1 MDRIIGKI
9 SLIENKAVKI
19 MEDAAARKKDI
30 AEQIHKETEE
40 FNQALEA
47 ETEARIAE
55 VRTSMEAEMQ
65 KKLSCQRSRAEHMIQ
80 KLENHYKCQSQTY
93 VEQLFK
99 EMTGA

>member
-19 MEDAAARKKDI
+19 MEDAAAHKKEI
-30 AEQIHKETEE
+30 SEQVHRETVE
-40 FNQALEA
+40 FDQALEK
-47 ETEARIAE
+47 ETAARISE
-55 VRTSMEAEMQ
+55 VRASMEAEMQ
-65 KKLSCQRSRAEHMIQ
+65 KKLAGQRSRAEHLMQ
-80 KLENHYKCQSQTY
+80 KLENHYKSQEHTY

>member
-19 MEDAAARKKDI
+19 MDDAAARKKDI
-30 AEQIHKETEE
+30 AEQIRRETES
-40 FNQALEA
+40 FDR
-47 ETEARIAE
+47 ETSARIDE
-55 VRTSMEAEMQ
+55 VRTSMEAEMK
-65 KKLSCQRSRAEHMIQ
+65 KKLACQQSRADHMLE
-80 KLENHYKCQSQTY
+80 KLENHYKCQSKNY

>member
-30 AEQIHKETEE
+30 AEQIHRETEE
-40 FNQALEA
+40 FDRSLELD
-47 ETEARIAE
+47 TEARIGK

-65 KKLSCQRSRAEHMIQ
+65 KKLNCQRSRAEHMLQ
-80 KLENHYKCQSQTY
+80 KLDEHYKSQSQAY

>member
-19 MEDAAARKKDI
+19 MDDAAARKKDI
-30 AEQIHKETEE
+30 AEQIRRETESFDRE
-40 FNQALEA
+40 LEA
-47 ETEARIAE
+47 ETSARIDE
-55 VRTSMEAEMQ
+55 VRTSMEAEMK
-65 KKLSCQRSRAEHMIQ
+65 KKLACQQSRADQMLE
-80 KLENHYKCQSQTY
+80 KLENHYKCQSKNY

>member
-1 MDRIIGKI
+1 MDQIIGKI

-19 MEDAAARKKDI
+19 MEDAAAQKKAV
-30 AEQIHKETEE
+30 AEQIRRESED
-40 FNQALEA
+40 FDRALEA
-47 ETEARIAE
+47 ETAARIGE

-65 KKLSCQRSRAEHMIQ
+65 KKLSCQQSRADHMMQ
-80 KLENHYKCQSQTY
+80 KLKNHYKCQHQAY